1 MSSKVTAPAVRA
13 MKAQGKKI
21 VSVTAYDM
29 PTGAIADQAG
39 VDIVLVGDS
48 VGNVSLGFKNTL
60 PVTMEHMLHHT
71 EAASRGV
78 TNALLVA
85 DLPFGSYQTGVPDA
99 VDSAVALMKVG
110 AEAVK
115 LEGAYTE
122 EIEAI
127 VRAGIPT
134 MGHVG
139 MTPQSYHSFGGHRI
153 QGKGDD
159 AERVIADA
167 LAVED
172 AGAFAIVLELIPEE
186 LAGEITQRLQI
197 PTIGIGA
204 GPHCDGQVQVF
215 HDVVGLTELRL
226 KHAKRHAEGWTLF
239 RDAIEA
245 YSREV
250 RG

>member
-1 MSSKVTAPAVRA
+1 

-21 VSVTAYDM
+21 VSVTAYDAA
-29 PTGAIADQAG
+29 TGAIADQAG

-48 VGNVSLGFKNTL
+48 VGNVSLGYKNTL
-60 PVTMEHMLHHT
+60 PVNLEQMIHHT
-71 EAASRGV
+71 QATARGV
-78 TNALLVA
+78 QNALLVG
-85 DLPFGSYQTGVPDA
+85 DLPFGSYQAGVSDA
-99 VDSAVALMKVG
+99 VRSSVALVKAG

-115 LEGAYTE
+115 LEGIYTD
-122 EIEAI
+122 EIAAI
-127 VRAGIPT
+127 VKAGIPT

-139 MTPQSYHSFGGHRI
+139 MTPQSYYSFGGHKV
-153 QGKGDD
+153 QGKGED
-159 AERVIADA
+159 AIRVMEHA
-167 LAVED
+167 LAVEA

-186 LAGEITQRLQI
+186 LADEITHRLQI

-226 KHAKRHAEGWTLF
+226 KHAKRHAEGWTIF
-239 RDAIEA
+239 RDAIKA
-245 YSREV
+245 YSDEV